1 MNIVVCVKQ
10 IPDPAAPQSFDASN
24 NLNRSGKLILDE
36 ADTYGVEMAL
46 QLVDKAGGGEVTV
59 VSMGSGTDVAGLR
72 NALAMGAT
80 KAVIVSD
87 ETLRGSDALSTAK
100 VLAKA
105 IARDP
110 FDLVLAATESSD
122 GYTGTTPVQLAEL
135 LGLPSITFAKA
146 VSVEGGGVKV
156 SRQTEAGY
164 DEVTAPLPAVV
175 TVTAGVVEPRY
186 ASFKGIMAAK
196 SKPLEVLT
204 VADLGLEGQ
213 VGAAGAREEIVAVQA
228 AESRQAGEKY
238 VDEGDGAEK
247 VVAFLES
254 IKVL

>member
-1 MNIVVCVKQ
+1 M
-10 IPDPAAPQSFDASN
+10 
-24 NLNRSGKLILDE
+24 
-36 ADTYGVEMAL
+36 
-46 QLVDKAGGGEVTV
+46 
-59 VSMGSGTDVAGLR
+59 
-72 NALAMGAT
+72 
-80 KAVIVSD
+80 
-87 ETLRGSDALSTAK
+87 
-100 VLAKA
+100 
-105 IARDP
+105 
-110 FDLVLAATESSD
+110 
-122 GYTGTTPVQLAEL
+122 
-135 LGLPSITFAKA
+135 
-146 VSVEGGGVKV
+146 
-156 SRQTEAGY
+156 
-164 DEVTAPLPAVV
+164 TAPLPAVV